1 MFKAFSRWMKDCKQ
15 DHEVKSYLDAVNS
28 KPQRVNTKSLDQFIL
43 DNETNCLD
51 SAILVQEQRL
61 EAIKRLKANL
71 IKECRSGLDSGTFNG
86 VYKSIPWY
94 CPHSGVK
101 IVMEYHVV
109 GDKIQVSKQTIED
122 PCYSSSIGIC
132 KQYEYSSMTKAVQSS
147 AIDEFI
153 VTGIHPSDSTIQFK
167 TTMIK

>member
-15 DHEVKSYLDAVNS
+15 DHEVKSYLDAVNN
-28 KPQRVNTKSLDQFIL
+28 KPQKVDTTALDQFIL

-61 EAIKRLKANL
+61 DAIKQLKADL
-71 IKECRSGLDSGTFNG
+71 IKECRPGLDSGTFNG

-94 CPHSGVK
+94 CPDSGVK
-101 IVMEYHVV
+101 ISMEYHVV

-132 KQYEYSSMTKAVQSS
+132 KQYTHHSITKALQSS

-153 VTGIHPSDSTIQFK
+153 VTGIHPSDSTIMFN
-167 TTMIK
+167 TAIIK